1 MEEQLSESIIDGVV
15 TIPTIPKILAE
26 LNAAIADPDSS
37 GSDIANI
44 ISRDPPTATK
54 VLRLANSA
62 YYGLRNKVTTIKHAV
77 TMLGINVIRNLVLTA
92 TVFDAP
98 AAGSTAGLFD
108 RNKFWQHSLGVGVA
122 AKIVAKE
129 TLPEAER
136 RADEFFI
143 CGLLHD
149 LGKLI
154 INQHSRPKFEQAL
167 VLSQDES
174 IPLFEAE
181 KKIIGCTHAEVGG
194 LLAKRWNLSDEIIS
208 SLGYHHHPAE
218 APEEQ
223 IMYSA
228 ATHLADI
235 ITRDKEI
242 GSGGGSN
249 PELQPAV
256 WDALGLSESTFP
268 TMLTTIDK
276 SLIEGDLAL

>member
-1 MEEQLSESIIDGVV
+1 M
-15 TIPTIPKILAE
+15 
-26 LNAAIADPDSS
+26 
-37 GSDIANI
+37 
-44 ISRDPPTATK
+44 
-54 VLRLANSA
+54 
-62 YYGLRNKVTTIKHAV
+62 
-77 TMLGINVIRNLVLTA
+77 
-92 TVFDAP
+92 
-98 AAGSTAGLFD
+98 
-108 RNKFWQHSLGVGVA
+108 
-122 AKIVAKE
+122 
-129 TLPEAER
+129 
-136 RADEFFI
+136 
-143 CGLLHD
+143 
-149 LGKLI
+149 
-154 INQHSRPKFEQAL
+154 NQHLRPKFEQAL

-181 KKIIGCTHAEVGG
+181 KKIVGCTHAEVGG

-208 SLGYHHHPAE
+208 SLGYHHHPVE

-276 SLIEGDLAL
+276 SLVEGELAL